1 MTYLPPLPSG
11 SVGAVNFRTN
21 ESLPGGEHGTQVL
34 MEVVAVRGLERHVHN
49 LAFVLPSG
57 NGAPIDFAVF
67 IRAQNFAPP
76 APPETD
82 QARRARLI
90 GEVLDRARQSGQLGL
105 TTDNQDNTVTALLSA
120 LDGEF
125 VEDCE
130 LDHYEEKE
138 D

>member
-1 MTYLPPLPSG
+1 MAVMRNDMDRIERRWEAVLPAAPYGSQLVVTTLLQGGIGVERNQVIDLPPTSTI
-11 SVGAVNFRTN
+11 VHA
-21 ESLPGGEHGTQVL
+21 
-34 MEVVAVRGLERHVHN
+34 EVVL
-49 LAFVLPSG
+49 
-57 NGAPIDFAVF
+57 
-67 IRAQNFAPP
+67 RAIAYPPP

-82 QARRARLI
+82 QQRRARLI
-90 GEVLDRARQSGQLGL
+90 GEVLDRARRSGQLGL